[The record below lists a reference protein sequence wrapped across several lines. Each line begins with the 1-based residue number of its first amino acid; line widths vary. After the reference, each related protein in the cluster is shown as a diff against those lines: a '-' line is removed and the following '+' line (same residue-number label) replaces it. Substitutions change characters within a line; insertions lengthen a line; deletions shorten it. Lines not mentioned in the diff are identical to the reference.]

1 MISAASYATCMHV
14 AVALSQAIANWKLLV
29 VAHHAVNAYAHDIHL
44 SASLVAVLL
53 VPGLDLTGVSISI

>member
-1 MISAASYATCMHV
+1 MHV